1 VPPWAPVLF
10 IYSFLLFNV
19 LEGFLIPRE
28 TYFLSVRAMGDA
40 IREGRLSPVEL
51 TEGYLERCRTIGAR
65 LNAFV
70 TLTEDL
76 ALRQA
81 TQAEGE
87 IKAGR
92 YRGPLH
98 GIPYAVK
105 DLVTVKGYPTTWGAV
120 PFTHQ
125 SFDYNATVIER
136 LNEAGAILLGK
147 AAMIEL
153 AGGLGYSSGDAA
165 LTGPARN
172 PWNPDCWTC
181 GSSSGSGAVVA
192 AGLASW
198 ALGSDTRGSILCPSS
213 WCGVSGL
220 RPSFGRVSRY
230 GSMAIAYSM
239 DKLGPMARTAE
250 DCALVLSVL
259 AGHDPL
265 DHDSISNSARP
276 FALQETEMEG
286 GTPLHIGRLTNVY
299 AKSDPGVDRAVDDAC
314 AVFEKAGVKVES
326 CEFPDGPFEEAAE
339 LTILM
344 EAASAFEGLIQ
355 SGKCKDL
362 TDPLGRINGYASE
375 QFSVTDY
382 LHVQRVRALLQR
394 TADSMFDRFSVL
406 ISAAQPTDAQPLRA
420 KDPDDSNE
428 PVAGK
433 APKPFQI
440 DRRAPDGV
448 SSLCGLPAISV
459 PCGFSTKRLPFGM
472 QIMGRAL
479 NDASVLRTA
488 RLYQAHTDWHLQH
501 PDL

>member
-1 VPPWAPVLF
+1 MLTPD
-10 IYSFLLFNV
+10 
-19 LEGFLIPRE
+19 
-28 TYFLSVRAMGDA
+28 TYFMSVRALGEA
-40 IREGRLSPVEL
+40 IRERRISPVEL
-51 TEGYLERCRTIGAR
+51 TEGYLERCRTIGGR

-70 TLTEDL
+70 TLTPDL
-76 ALRQA
+76 ALQQA
-81 TQAEGE
+81 REAEAE
-87 IKAGR
+87 IKGGK

-98 GIPYAVK
+98 GVPYAVK
-105 DLVTVKGYPTTWGAV
+105 DLVSVKNYPTTWGAV
-120 PFTHQ
+120 PYAHQ

-136 LNEAGAILLGK
+136 LNEAGAVLLGK

-153 AGGLGYSSGDAA
+153 AGGLGYTSGTAS

-172 PWNPDCWTC
+172 PWNPECWTC

-192 AGLASW
+192 AGLAPW

-239 DKLGPMARTAE
+239 DKLGPMARTAD
-250 DCALVLSVL
+250 DCALVLSII

-265 DHDSISNSARP
+265 DHDSISSSSPA
-276 FALQETEMEG
+276 FAYQDTE
-286 GTPLHIGRLTNVY
+286 PVQSSQLKIGRLTNVY
-299 AKSDPGVDRAVDDAC
+299 DKPDPEANKAVDEAC
-314 AVFEKAGVKVES
+314 HVFEKAGATVEF

-344 EAASAFEGLIQ
+344 EAASSFEHLIH
-355 SGKCKDL
+355 SGKCKEL
-362 TDPLGRINGYASE
+362 TDPQGRVNGYASE

-382 LHVQRVRALLQR
+382 LHVQRVRPMLQR
-394 TADSMFDRFSVL
+394 IADAMFDRYSVL
-406 ISAAQPTDAQPLRA
+406 ISPAQPTTAQPLRA
-420 KDPDDSNE
+420 KDPDNSSSSKSSQ
-428 PVAGK
+428 K
-433 APKPFQI
+433 AHM

-459 PCGFSTKRLPFGM
+459 PCGFSAKHLPFGM

-479 NDASVLRTA
+479 NDAVVLRA
-488 RLYQAHTDWHLQH
+488 AKLYQSRTDWHLQH
-501 PDL
+501 PSL

>member
-1 VPPWAPVLF
+1 MPTQD
-10 IYSFLLFNV
+10 IYFM
-19 LEGFLIPRE
+19 
-28 TYFLSVRAMGDA
+28 SVRALGEA
-40 IREGRLSPVEL
+40 IRERRISPVGL
-51 TEGYLERCRTIGAR
+51 TEGYLERCRTLGKR

-70 TLTEDL
+70 TLTPEL

-81 TQAEGE
+81 NDAEAE
-87 IKAGR
+87 IKAGK

-98 GIPYAVK
+98 GVPYAVK

-120 PFTHQ
+120 PYARQ
-125 SFDYNATVIER
+125 NFDYNATVIER
-136 LNEAGAILLGK
+136 LNEAGAVLLGK

-153 AGGLGYSSGDAA
+153 AGGLGYSSGTAS

-172 PWNPDCWTC
+172 PWNPECWTC

-192 AGLASW
+192 AALAPW

-239 DKLGPMARTAE
+239 DKLGPMARTAD

-265 DHDSISNSARP
+265 DHDSISSSAMG
-276 FALQETEMEG
+276 FVYQDTEPVQN
-286 GTPLHIGRLTNVY
+286 TPLRIGRLTNVY
-299 AKSDPGVDRAVDDAC
+299 DKLDPDADKAVDEAC
-314 AVFEKAGVKVES
+314 RAFEKAGATVES

-344 EAASAFEGLIQ
+344 EAASSFGYLIQ

-362 TDPLGRINGYASE
+362 TDSLGQVNGYASE

-382 LHVQRVRALLQR
+382 LHVQRVRPMLQH
-394 TADSMFDRFSVL
+394 TADAMFDRYSVL
-406 ISAAQPTDAQPLRA
+406 ISPAQPTAAQPLRA
-420 KDPDDSNE
+420 KDPDDPTASKE
-428 PVAGK
+428 PK
-433 APKPFQI
+433 KFHL

-459 PCGFSTKRLPFGM
+459 PCGFSKKRLPYGM

-479 NDASVLRTA
+479 NDAVVLRAA
-488 RLYQAHTDWHLQH
+488 RLYQTHTEWHLH
-501 PDL
+501 RPPL

>member
-1 VPPWAPVLF
+1 MPTQD
-10 IYSFLLFNV
+10 IYFM
-19 LEGFLIPRE
+19 
-28 TYFLSVRAMGDA
+28 SVRALGEA
-40 IREGRLSPVEL
+40 IREQRISPVEL
-51 TEGYLERCRTIGAR
+51 TEGYLERCRTLGKR

-70 TLTEDL
+70 TLTPEL

-81 TQAEGE
+81 RDAEAE
-87 IKAGR
+87 IKAGH
-92 YRGPLH
+92 YRGSLH
-98 GIPYAVK
+98 GVPYAVK

-120 PFTHQ
+120 PYERQ

-153 AGGLGYSSGDAA
+153 AGGLGYSSGTAS

-172 PWNPDCWTC
+172 PWNPECWTC

-192 AGLASW
+192 AALAPW

-213 WCGVSGL
+213 WCGISGL

-239 DKLGPMARTAE
+239 DKLGPMARTAD
-250 DCALVLSVL
+250 DCAIVLSVL

-265 DHDSISNSARP
+265 DHDSISNSALE
-276 FALQETEMEG
+276 FIYQDTEPNQG
-286 GTPLHIGRLTNVY
+286 IPLKIGRLTNVY
-299 AKSDPGVDRAVDDAC
+299 DKVDPDADKAVDEAC
-314 AVFEKAGVKVES
+314 RVFEKAGATVES

-344 EAASAFEGLIQ
+344 EAASAFSQLIQ

-362 TDPLGRINGYASE
+362 TDPVGKLNGYASE
-375 QFSVTDY
+375 QFTATDY
-382 LHVQRVRALLQR
+382 LHVQRVRPMLQR
-394 TADSMFDRFSVL
+394 TADAMFDRYSVL
-406 ISAAQPTDAQPLRA
+406 ISPSQPTAAQPLLA
-420 KDPDDSNE
+420 KDPDDPASSKE
-428 PVAGK
+428 SK
-433 APKPFQI
+433 KLHL

-459 PCGFSTKRLPFGM
+459 PCGFSKKRLPYGM

-479 NDASVLRTA
+479 NDAVVLKAA
-488 RLYQAHTDWHLQH
+488 RLYQTHTEWHLQR
-501 PDL
+501 PSL

>member
-1 VPPWAPVLF
+1 MLPQ
-10 IYSFLLFNV
+10 
-19 LEGFLIPRE
+19 E
-28 TYFLSVRAMGDA
+28 TYFMSVRALGDA

-51 TEGYLERCRTIGAR
+51 TQGYLERGRTIGAR

-70 TLTEDL
+70 TLTEDI

-81 TQAEGE
+81 GQAEAE
-87 IKAGR
+87 IKAGK

-98 GIPYAVK
+98 GVPYAVK

-120 PFTHQ
+120 PYAHQ

-136 LNEAGAILLGK
+136 LNDAGAVLLGK

-153 AGGLGYSSGDAA
+153 AGGLGYSSGTAS

-172 PWNPDCWTC
+172 PWNPECWTC

-192 AGLASW
+192 AGLAPW

-239 DKLGPMARTAE
+239 DKLGPMAHTAD

-265 DHDSISNSARP
+265 DHDSISSSAPP
-276 FALQETEMEG
+276 FVYQDTDPTGSGALR
-286 GTPLHIGRLTNVY
+286 IGRLTNVY
-299 AKSDPGVDRAVDDAC
+299 GKSDPGVDKAVDEAC
-314 AVFEKAGVKVES
+314 SAFEKAGATVES

-344 EAASAFEGLIQ
+344 EAASAFEHLIQ

-362 TDPLGRINGYASE
+362 VDPVGKINGYASE

-382 LHVQRVRALLQR
+382 LHVQRVRPMLQR
-394 TADSMFDRFSVL
+394 TADLMFDRYSVL
-406 ISAAQPTDAQPLRA
+406 ISAAQPTAAQPLRA
-420 KDPDDSNE
+420 KDPDDPAS
-428 PVAGK
+428 AK
-433 APKPFQI
+433 TAKKFQM

-459 PCGFSTKRLPFGM
+459 PCGFSSKGLPYGM

-479 NDASVLRTA
+479 NDAAVLRAA

-501 PDL
+501 PAL

>member
-1 VPPWAPVLF
+1 MLSPD
-10 IYSFLLFNV
+10 
-19 LEGFLIPRE
+19 
-28 TYFLSVRAMGDA
+28 TYFMSVRALGEA
-40 IREGRLSPVEL
+40 IRKRQISPVEL
-51 TEGYLERCRTIGAR
+51 TEGYLERCRTIGSR

-70 TLTEDL
+70 TLTPEL

-81 TQAEGE
+81 HEAEDE
-87 IKAGR
+87 IKAGKH
-92 YRGPLH
+92 RGPLH
-98 GIPYAVK
+98 GVPYAVK
-105 DLVTVKGYPTTWGAV
+105 DLVSVKNYPTTWGAV
-120 PFTHQ
+120 PFAHQ

-136 LNEAGAILLGK
+136 LNQAGAVLLGK

-153 AGGLGYSSGDAA
+153 AGGLGYSSGTAS

-172 PWNPDCWTC
+172 PWNPECWTC
-181 GSSSGSGAVVA
+181 GSSSGSGAIVA
-192 AGLASW
+192 AGLAPW

-213 WCGVSGL
+213 WCGVSGM

-239 DKLGPMARTAE
+239 DKLGPMARTAD

-265 DHDSISNSARP
+265 DHDSIPSSALP
-276 FALQETEMEG
+276 FVYRDTEPTQN
-286 GTPLHIGRLTNVY
+286 TPLKIGRLTNVFG
-299 AKSDPGVDRAVDDAC
+299 KPDPEANKAVDEAC
-314 AVFEKAGVKVES
+314 RVFEKAGATVES

-344 EAASAFEGLIQ
+344 EAASSFEHLIH

-362 TDPLGRINGYASE
+362 TDPQGHVNGYASE

-382 LHVQRVRALLQR
+382 LHVQRVRPMLQR
-394 TADSMFDRFSVL
+394 TADAMFDRYSVL
-406 ISAAQPTDAQPLRA
+406 ISPAQPTTAQPLRA
-420 KDPDDSNE
+420 KDPDDSAASKE
-428 PVAGK
+428 PRK
-433 APKPFQI
+433 FHL

-459 PCGFSTKRLPFGM
+459 PCGFSAKRLPYGM

-479 NDASVLRTA
+479 NDAVVLRAA
-488 RLYQAHTDWHLQH
+488 RLYQSHTEWHLQH
-501 PDL
+501 PSL

>member
-1 VPPWAPVLF
+1 
-10 IYSFLLFNV
+10 
-19 LEGFLIPRE
+19 LIPRE
-28 TYFLSVRAMGDA
+28 TYFLSVRALGDA
-40 IREGRLSPVEL
+40 IREGHLSPVEL

-81 TQAEGE
+81 RQAEIE
-87 IKAGR
+87 IKAGK

-98 GIPYAVK
+98 GVPYAAK
-105 DLVTVKGYPTTWGAV
+105 DLVAVKGYPTTWGAV
-120 PFTHQ
+120 PYTHQ
-125 SFDYNATVIER
+125 SFDNNATVIER
-136 LNEAGAILLGK
+136 LNEAGAVLLGK

-153 AGGLGYSSGDAA
+153 AGGLGYSSGEAS

-181 GSSSGSGAVVA
+181 GSSSGSGAIVA
-192 AGLASW
+192 AGLAPW

-265 DHDSISNSARP
+265 DHDSISNVSKS
-276 FALQETEMEG
+276 FVLQETEMDG
-286 GTPLHIGRLTNVY
+286 GAPLRIGRLTNVY
-299 AKSDPGVDRAVDDAC
+299 GKSDPGLDRAVDDAC
-314 AVFEKAGVKVES
+314 SVFEKAGARVEP
-326 CEFPDGPFEEAAE
+326 CDFPDGPFEEAAE

-344 EAASAFEGLIQ
+344 EAASAFEHLIQ

-394 TADSMFDRFSVL
+394 TADAMFDNFSVL
-406 ISAAQPTDAQPLRA
+406 ISATQPTAAQPLRA
-420 KDPDDSNE
+420 KDPDDPNE
-428 PVAGK
+428 PAEGK
-433 APKPFQI
+433 TPKPFQI

-479 NDASVLRTA
+479 NDASVLKVA
-488 RLYQAHTDWHLQH
+488 RLYQSHTDWHLQH